1 MTGLSFLFDPIA
13 FGVVLGGTLIATLLR
28 GPRADTARALAAL
41 GRLVRPGFDAAAV
54 RAQLAQAER
63 VARDRGVLAIDR
75 LALADPDIAAAIAA
89 IAAGATPDQVAALAE
104 ARQAARAD
112 RHRIA
117 IGWWLAAAEA
127 APAMG
132 MIGTLFGLV
141 ALFRRMDDPA
151 AIGPAMAVAL
161 LATLY
166 GALVANL
173 VAAPL
178 AARLARLSEAEAA
191 GRAALIAPLRAFAA
205 RELPS
210 TRRGAAA

>member
-1 MTGLSFLFDPIA
+1 M
-13 FGVVLGGTLIATLLR
+13 
-28 GPRADTARALAAL
+28 
-41 GRLVRPGFDAAAV
+41 
-54 RAQLAQAER
+54 AE
-63 VARDRGVLAIDR
+63 D
-75 LALADPDIAAAIAA
+75 
-89 IAAGATPDQVAALAE
+89 
-104 ARQAARAD
+104 RQAARRA

-166 GALVANL
+166 GALIANL

-191 GRAALIAPLRAFAA
+191 GRAQLVAPLRAFAA

-210 TRRGAAA
+210 TRRDVAA